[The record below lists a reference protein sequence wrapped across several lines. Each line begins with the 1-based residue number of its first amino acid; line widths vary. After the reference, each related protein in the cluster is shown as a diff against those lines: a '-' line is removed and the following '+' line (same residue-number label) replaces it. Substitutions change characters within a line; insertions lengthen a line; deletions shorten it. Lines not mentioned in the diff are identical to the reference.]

1 MHIPRKGVRAQL
13 RDAFQQDWDV
23 WPAVPRLECAVRHSS
38 DCTCRGH
45 CVACFGQFCVHAS
58 TYSSTIV
65 GVLLIRT
72 AAVVHLRAHTHA
84 RTSQFTS
91 LFGAR
96 LSEKMEVALHSPWL
110 RLPRMLSILADRGF
124 RHCQRF
130 YERYNKCVFTCLCF
144 LHVYMLVAA

>member
-1 MHIPRKGVRAQL
+1 MSRSLCCLFRPV
-13 RDAFQQDWDV
+13 
-23 WPAVPRLECAVRHSS
+23 ST
-38 DCTCRGH
+38 DCRTYP
-45 CVACFGQFCVHAS
+45 S
-58 TYSSTIV
+58 TYRLSRAIV
-65 GVLLIRT
+65 GLLLIRT
-72 AAVVHLRAHTHA
+72 AAVVHLLRAHTHA

-130 YERYNKCVFTCLCF
+130 YKRYNKCVFTCLCF
-144 LHVYMLVAA
+144 LHVYMHVAA

>member
-1 MHIPRKGVRAQL
+1 VSRSLCCLFRPV
-13 RDAFQQDWDV
+13 
-23 WPAVPRLECAVRHSS
+23 ST
-38 DCTCRGH
+38 DC
-45 CVACFGQFCVHAS
+45 S
-58 TYSSTIV
+58 TYPSTYRLSRAIV
-65 GVLLIRT
+65 GLLLIRT